1 MILGFH
7 RLFRTPDE
15 GGVSI
20 SVDEREKV
28 GFIRIQKMGV
38 AMWLVQDLDF
48 SEINVVFNG
57 KII

>member
-7 RLFRTPDE
+7 RLFRTPDD

-20 SVDEREKV
+20 FVDERKRV

-38 AMWLVQDLDF
+38 AVWLVQDLEF
-48 SEINVVFNG
+48 FKINLVFNG